1 MKINQ
6 EHVEFNKY
14 KDLKLAQKI
23 HLRKIYIYLV
33 LRLTYSLKSM
43 KKAEDR
49 SGYLFSRRYSNYV
62 FILLFL
68 LYMFDYIDR
77 SIVTSMFASIEHD
90 LGITHLQSGMLVSA
104 VYWAIV
110 ILTFPVSLLVD
121 RWSRTKTIGLMA
133 IVWSLATALCAL
145 TGNYVQLFMAR
156 LLIGVGEAGYAP
168 GGSAMI
174 SGLYPIEKRSKM
186 MGIWNASIP
195 LGTAI
200 GVLMGGIIATRFGW
214 KHAFGLVAIPGLV
227 VAILFL
233 FVKDYKTVDLS
244 FIDKANKRIKM
255 ERKDL
260 FREFIS
266 KPSILFSYFGIAAVV
281 FVTTSL
287 LTWLPTYFRNVREV
301 PQDKAGTMASAI
313 MVLALAGAP
322 LGGILTDRWRKARI
336 NARLL
341 LPAITSMVSALLLFA
356 ALFLFRGTA
365 QYVTF
370 LLMGITIMMFIS
382 GAAAVTQDVIHPGL
396 RATSYAIA
404 VVVQNLLGSSMA
416 PLVLGKIYDLST
428 IQAALSIL
436 PFILALGGFLF
447 YLGSRYYE
455 SDMEKVTKISLEA
468 A

>member
-1 MKINQ
+1 MINL
-6 EHVEFNKY
+6 FP
-14 KDLKLAQKI
+14 DF
-23 HLRKIYIYLV
+23 
-33 LRLTYSLKSM
+33 M
-43 KKAEDR
+43 KKADDR
-49 SGYLFSRRYSNYV
+49 SGYLFTKGYSNYV

-77 SIVTSMFASIEHD
+77 TIVTSMFVSIERD
-90 LGITHLQSGMLVSA
+90 WGITHTQSGMLVSA

-121 RWSRTKTIGLMA
+121 RWSRTKTIGIMA
-133 IVWSLATALCAL
+133 VMWSLATALCAL

-156 LLIGVGEAGYAP
+156 ILIGVGEAGYAP

-200 GVLMGGIIATRFGW
+200 GVLLGGIIATRFGW
-214 KHAFGLVAIPGLV
+214 KHAFGIVAFPGLI
-227 VAILFL
+227 VALLFL

-244 FIDKANKRIKM
+244 FVDKTNNKIRM
-255 ERKDL
+255 EKKDL

-266 KPSILFSYFGIAAVV
+266 KPSVIFTYFGIAAVV
-281 FVTTSL
+281 FVTTAL
-287 LTWLPTYFRNVREV
+287 LTWLSTYFQTVRQVSQE
-301 PQDKAGTMASAI
+301 KAGTLASAI
-313 MVLALAGAP
+313 MVLALVGAP
-322 LGGILTDRWRKARI
+322 LGGILTDRWRKTQI

-341 LPAITSMVSALLLFA
+341 LPAITTLASAVLLFA
-356 ALFLFRGTA
+356 GLYLFSGVV
-365 QYVTF
+365 QYVIF
-370 LLMGITIMMFIS
+370 LMMGITIMMFIS

-404 VVVQNLLGSSMA
+404 VVVQNLLGSSTA

-428 IQAALSIL
+428 IQTALSIL
-436 PFILALGGFLF
+436 PFVLVLGAVLF

-455 SDMEKVTKISLEA
+455 KDMEKVAKINLEA

>member
-1 MKINQ
+1 MKNP
-6 EHVEFNKY
+6 
-14 KDLKLAQKI
+14 DDQK
-23 HLRKIYIYLV
+23 
-33 LRLTYSLKSM
+33 
-43 KKAEDR
+43 
-49 SGYLFSRRYSNYV
+49 GYLFSKGYSNYV
-62 FILLFL
+62 FVLLFL

-77 SIVTSMFASIEHD
+77 SIVTSMFTSIERD
-90 LGITHLQSGMLVSA
+90 WGISHTQSGMLMSA

-121 RWSRTKTIGLMA
+121 RWSRTKTIGIMA
-133 IVWSLATALCAL
+133 ILWSLATALCAL

-186 MGIWNASIP
+186 MGLWNASIP

-200 GVLMGGIIATRFGW
+200 GVLLGGIIATRLGW
-214 KHAFGLVAIPGLV
+214 KHAFGLVAIPGLL

-244 FIDKANKRIKM
+244 FIDKANQKIKM
-255 ERKDL
+255 EKKDMIK
-260 FREFIS
+260 EFLT
-266 KPSILFSYFGIAAVV
+266 KPSIIYTYFGITAVV

-287 LTWLPTYFRNVREV
+287 ITWLSTYFQKMRMLPE
-301 PQDKAGTMASAI
+301 DKAGSMASAI
-313 MVLALAGAP
+313 MVLALVGAP
-322 LGGILTDRWRKARI
+322 LGGILTDRWRKTQF

-341 LPAITSMVSALLLFA
+341 LPAISTLVSAVLLFLA
-356 ALFLFRGTA
+356 LALFSGAIQFVA
-365 QYVTF
+365 
-370 LLMGITIMMFIS
+370 LLIMGVTIMMFIS

-404 VVVQNLLGSSMA
+404 VVVQNLLGSSTA
-416 PLVLGKIYDLST
+416 PLVVGKIYDISNIKT
-428 IQAALSIL
+428 ALSIL
-436 PFILALGGFLF
+436 PFILLAGAFLF
-447 YLGSRYYE
+447 YMGSRHYDK
-455 SDMEKVTKISLEA
+455 DMGKVAKINLEA